1 MLILHYE
8 QATINSKSE
17 ARSTK
22 QIQMSKAQNSKHRS
36 ERINAYRV
44 SSRVEHLGQ
53 ESRAVKNAIA
63 VF

>member
-22 QIQMSKAQNSKHRS
+22 QIQMSKAQNSKHGG

-44 SSRVEHLGQ
+44 SSRVANLGQ

-63 VF
+63 TF